1 MPLALSFVT
10 FQQIA
15 FLVDCYKQVKDRV
28 ESTNDNVEAKLTHL
42 ASKQDSSNRS
52 RSFTQGGQGGLNCEV
67 APLIPLKIPQS
78 PDDTSRVAHKC
89 ATIDCMD
96 FANAKYQ
103 KPTLDSSNAE
113 SNKDI
118 MHINFLDYCL
128 FITFFPQLI
137 AGPIVHHKE
146 MMPQFYAM
154 SRDSKICDKDL
165 ESKQLTGDSKIVE
178 KNAENVFCSQLV
190 GGRIFDEKAGLCSG
204 EQGDKTCGLSPQ
216 GNTNSLLYRKKPTPN
231 LINWEYIAKGL
242 FIFSIGLFKKVV
254 IADNFAEWANAGFSA
269 VENGDVLNFF
279 ESWATSLSYTFQLYF
294 DFSGYCDMAIGLGL
308 LFGIVLPI
316 NFNSPYK
323 ALNIATFWRK
333 WHITLGRFLK
343 DYLYIPLGGNQ
354 NLAHK
359 QSRFYTTINNLLTLR
374 NLFIVAFLSGIW
386 HGAGWGFVIWGS
398 LHGLAMVVHRIY
410 MLLYKRLDS
419 KVKDYACS
427 DKAGRLD
434 FKSLYIRFMK
444 SRIYA
449 VLCWIL
455 TFNFVNIAWVFFRA
469 ENLQGAV
476 NLLKGMFG
484 GNIVLPSFLESRLGF
499 LSEYGVTFQ
508 WWLEHIQG
516 SFITPLWILGAFIV
530 CLGFRNSVEQVTHFK
545 PTKWNLFVT
554 AFFSL
559 IAFLS
564 IDKAQQFLYFNF

>member
-15 FLVDCYKQVKDRV
+15 FLVDCYKQGKDREETQRL
-28 ESTNDNVEAKLTHL
+28 ESNGE
-42 ASKQDSSNRS
+42 SQ
-52 RSFTQGGQGGLNCEV
+52 
-67 APLIPLKIPQS
+67 
-78 PDDTSRVAHKC
+78 
-89 ATIDCMD
+89 ATIS
-96 FANAKYQ
+96 
-103 KPTLDSSNAE
+103 T
-113 SNKDI
+113 
-118 MHINFLDYCL
+118 HINFLDYCL

-154 SRDSKICDKDL
+154 SRNSKICDKDL
-165 ESKQLTGDSKIVE
+165 ESRQLTGDSKIVE

-323 ALNIATFWRK
+323 ALNIAIFWRK

-359 QSRFYTTINNLLTLR
+359 QSRFYVALNNLLTLR
-374 NLFIVAFLSGIW
+374 NLFIVAFLSGVW

-398 LHGLAMVVHRIY
+398 LHGIAMVVHRIY

-419 KVKDYACS
+419 KVKDCACS

-484 GNIVLPSFLESRLGF
+484 GEFIYTLTNITSSTMETIFCIGF
-499 LSEYGVTFQ
+499 ICVVS
-508 WWLEHIQG
+508 
-516 SFITPLWILGAFIV
+516 V
-530 CLGFRNSVEQVTHFK
+530 CCIGFKNSVYLMQNLTYKYANLSTMFSAI
-545 PTKWNLFVT
+545 LFVYALLT
-554 AFFSL
+554 
-559 IAFLS
+559 IAGRS
-564 IDKAQQFLYFNF
+564 YTPQFLYFNF

>member
-15 FLVDCYKQVKDRV
+15 FLVDCYKQGKEREKAQGL
-28 ESTNDNVEAKLTHL
+28 ESNGE
-42 ASKQDSSNRS
+42 SQ
-52 RSFTQGGQGGLNCEV
+52 
-67 APLIPLKIPQS
+67 
-78 PDDTSRVAHKC
+78 
-89 ATIDCMD
+89 ATIST
-96 FANAKYQ
+96 Y
-103 KPTLDSSNAE
+103 
-113 SNKDI
+113 
-118 MHINFLDYCL
+118 INFLDYCL

-165 ESKQLTGDSKIVE
+165 ESRQLTGDSKIVE

-323 ALNIATFWRK
+323 ALNIAIFWRK
-333 WHITLGRFLK
+333 
-343 DYLYIPLGGNQ
+343 
-354 NLAHK
+354 
-359 QSRFYTTINNLLTLR
+359 
-374 NLFIVAFLSGIW
+374 
-386 HGAGWGFVIWGS
+386 
-398 LHGLAMVVHRIY
+398 
-410 MLLYKRLDS
+410 
-419 KVKDYACS
+419 
-427 DKAGRLD
+427 
-434 FKSLYIRFMK
+434 
-444 SRIYA
+444 
-449 VLCWIL
+449 
-455 TFNFVNIAWVFFRA
+455 
-469 ENLQGAV
+469 
-476 NLLKGMFG
+476 
-484 GNIVLPSFLESRLGF
+484 
-499 LSEYGVTFQ
+499 
-508 WWLEHIQG
+508 
-516 SFITPLWILGAFIV
+516 
-530 CLGFRNSVEQVTHFK
+530 
-545 PTKWNLFVT
+545 
-554 AFFSL
+554 
-559 IAFLS
+559 
-564 IDKAQQFLYFNF
+564 